1 MIILAKN
8 EIKARARLSRGLV
21 NILKDDV
28 DMLNVDADDFNL
40 FTISESIKETRD
52 TLNDILTNLDELE
65 YVVIRL
71 KERMSWRN

>member
-28 DMLNVDADDFNL
+28 DMLNVDADDFNPY
-40 FTISESIKETRD
+40 TISESIKETRD
-52 TLNDILTNLDELE
+52 TINDMMANLDELE
-65 YVVIRL
+65 YVVFRL
-71 KERMSWRN
+71 KERM

>member
-21 NILKDDV
+21 NILKDDI
-28 DMLNVDADDFNL
+28 DMLNIDADDFNIY
-40 FTISESIKETRD
+40 TINESIKEARD
-52 TLNDILTNLDELE
+52 TLNDMMENLDELE

-71 KERMSWRN
+71 MERM

>member
-28 DMLNVDADDFNL
+28 DMLNIDADDFNL
-40 FTISESIKETRD
+40 FAIGESIKETRD
-52 TLNDILTNLDELE
+52 TLNDMMVNLDELE
-65 YVVIRL
+65 YVIIRF
-71 KERMSWRN
+71 KERMS

>member
-71 KERMSWRN
+71 KERMS